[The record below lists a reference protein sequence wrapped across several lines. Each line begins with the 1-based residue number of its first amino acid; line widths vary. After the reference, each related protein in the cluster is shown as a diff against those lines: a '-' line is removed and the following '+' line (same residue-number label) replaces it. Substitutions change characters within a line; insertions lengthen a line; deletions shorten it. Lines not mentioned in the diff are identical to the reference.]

1 VAERTGTGEDQFA
14 QSSRPADAATTWQ
27 MPAVVTTESIV
38 TLADPAPVS
47 PAPAGASVIVPDVG
61 LGADATRAVNTAG
74 GPGLAVDSDG
84 DQPLGRDDQARLIGV
99 DTADA
104 AVLRIR
110 RVMTEALGRGRLA
123 ETTSARW
130 RAVWPMSNSNDLTVE
145 IDRAGDEPSDVLSDL
160 VLGPRTLLD
169 AKSGDALDVAGLPID
184 STPTVV
190 LRSALGAAA
199 TVDAILATLDVP
211 TVAATPM
218 TETSVSHGSISGPD
232 AANVADVED
241 PSAPG
246 PVVDDAADDD
256 TADDGEV
263 RGLAPGWR
271 KPGRIDPDHR
281 PGLGRHAVGG
291 RVRATWEVGYV
302 VMALVADLV
311 AGLVGGAVAFAARFG
326 DQVNDINRAYVF
338 VSAVLPGLFLLSLW
352 LSRAYERRFLF
363 VGTDEYQRVLR
374 AGVFMT
380 ALTATL
386 SYAFVANLARGYVVL
401 ALPVATLLCLGAR
414 FVLRQ
419 WLHRRRAQG
428 ECLSRVIVVGHEL
441 AVVAI
446 ARQLGRELYH
456 GLEVVG
462 CCLPPEHDD
471 DVGMPVYGTFGDV
484 AAAVRAAGA
493 DTVLVLSCPELDG
506 HMLRRLAWRL
516 ERDDIDLIVASSLV
530 DVAGSRATVRP
541 VDGLPML
548 HVEHP
553 RLSGAGRVVKSV
565 FDRVIATAGLMLLAP
580 LFMVAAL
587 AIRATSPGPV
597 LFRQVRIG
605 KAGRRFVM
613 YKFRTMVVDAES
625 RKHEL
630 VDLNH
635 GDGVLFKIRS
645 DPRVTPVGR
654 WMRRLSI
661 DELPQLINVVR
672 GEMSLV
678 GPRPPLP
685 EEVAAYPSDMRRR
698 LAVSPGL
705 TGLWQVS
712 GRSDLSWEETV
723 RLDLRYVENWSFS
736 LDLVILLRTLSAV
749 CRSSGA
755 Y

>member
-1 VAERTGTGEDQFA
+1 
-14 QSSRPADAATTWQ
+14 
-27 MPAVVTTESIV
+27 
-38 TLADPAPVS
+38 
-47 PAPAGASVIVPDVG
+47 
-61 LGADATRAVNTAG
+61 
-74 GPGLAVDSDG
+74 
-84 DQPLGRDDQARLIGV
+84 
-99 DTADA
+99 
-104 AVLRIR
+104 
-110 RVMTEALGRGRLA
+110 
-123 ETTSARW
+123 
-130 RAVWPMSNSNDLTVE
+130 
-145 IDRAGDEPSDVLSDL
+145 
-160 VLGPRTLLD
+160 
-169 AKSGDALDVAGLPID
+169 
-184 STPTVV
+184 
-190 LRSALGAAA
+190 
-199 TVDAILATLDVP
+199 VDAILATLDIP
-211 TVAATPM
+211 AVA
-218 TETSVSHGSISGPD
+218 TEPITELPASDASISGPD
-232 AANVADVED
+232 VAALVDVEGAPSPGAVID
-241 PSAPG
+241 DAGDDGKDSDSAPWG
-246 PVVDDAADDD
+246 R
-256 TADDGEV
+256 E
-263 RGLAPGWR
+263 
-271 KPGRIDPDHR
+271 PGRIDPDHR

-326 DQVNDINRAYVF
+326 DEVNEINRAYVF

-386 SYAFVANLARGYVVL
+386 SYAFAANLARGYVVL
-401 ALPVATLLCLGAR
+401 ALPVATMLCLGAR

-419 WLHRRRAQG
+419 WLHQRRAQG

-471 DVGMPVYGTFGDV
+471 DVGMPVYGTFDDV

-565 FDRVIATAGLMLLAP
+565 FDRVSATVGLMLLAP
-580 LFMVAAL
+580 LFAAAAI
-587 AIRATSPGPV
+587 AIRAGSPGPV

-635 GDGVLFKIRS
+635 GDGVLFKMRS
-645 DPRVTPVGR
+645 DPRVTTVGR